1 MRDGKVEHI
10 PCVDRP
16 FKATGGGLLTAEPR
30 SPSYVNVIN
39 IHKSGLH
46 LENREGVMPIVA
58 KLDELG
64 RPAWI
69 LLMILG
75 FMWWWPV
82 GLMILAF
89 IIGSGRMSC
98 GYRGDRWER
107 KMERLQDKMERM
119 RGHMEGR
126 SDWWG
131 WHQSSSGN
139 RAFDEYRAE
148 TLRRLEDE
156 QREFRD
162 FLARLRQAKD
172 KAEFDQFMAER
183 RNRPPEAPPQQA

>member
-1 MRDGKVEHI
+1 
-10 PCVDRP
+10 
-16 FKATGGGLLTAEPR
+16 
-30 SPSYVNVIN
+30 
-39 IHKSGLH
+39 
-46 LENREGVMPIVA
+46 MPIVA

-82 GLMILAF
+82 GLVILAF

-98 GYRGDRWER
+98 GYHGDRWQR
-107 KMERLQDKMERM
+107 KMDRLQDKMERV
-119 RGHMEGR
+119 RGHMERQGT
-126 SDWWG
+126 WWG
-131 WHQSSSGN
+131 YQRTSGN
-139 RAFDEYRAE
+139 RAFDDYRAE

-156 QREFRD
+156 QREFMG
-162 FLARLRQAKD
+162 FLDRLRHAKD

-183 RNRPPEAPPQQA
+183 SRRPQGPDQGPEPQPHA

>member
-1 MRDGKVEHI
+1 
-10 PCVDRP
+10 
-16 FKATGGGLLTAEPR
+16 
-30 SPSYVNVIN
+30 VNVIN
-39 IHKSGLH
+39 IHNPDFSRKSGLH

-75 FMWWWPV
+75 FMVWWPV
-82 GLMILAF
+82 GLMVLAF
-89 IIGSGRMSC
+89 IIGRGRMGC
-98 GYRGDRWER
+98 GYPGDRWQR
-107 KMERLQDKMERM
+107 KMERLQDKMERLHG
-119 RGHMEGR
+119 RG
-126 SDWWG
+126 DWWG
-131 WHQSSSGN
+131 CHSSSGN
-139 RAFDEYRAE
+139 RAFDEYRTD
-148 TLRRLEDE
+148 TLKRLEDE

-183 RNRPPEAPPQQA
+183 RNRPPEQASQQA